1 MTTNAYLVYWCDEG
15 LESVVPI
22 SQYEP
27 IDAENTF
34 RILNDE
40 EPVRNPLNSI
50 IQMMMLRG
58 RINGQRHYEL
68 YAIDCEAS
76 ITKEDLEQ
84 MFEDDSQ
91 AAADLIRNR
100 GHKMFSDRAVKKRVV
115 IT

>member
-1 MTTNAYLVYWCDEG
+1 MTTNAYLIYWCDEG

-40 EPVRNPLNSI
+40 EPVRNPLNGI

-58 RINGQRHYEL
+58 RVNGQRHYEL
-68 YAIDCEAS
+68 YAIDCNDS
-76 ITKEDLEQ
+76 ITKEDIEE
-84 MFEDDSQ
+84 MFENDPQ
-91 AAADLIRNR
+91 ASADLIRNR
-100 GHKMFSDRAVKKRVV
+100 GHKIFSDRAKTNRIKIV
-115 IT
+115 

>member
-1 MTTNAYLVYWCDEG
+1 MTTNAYLVYWCSEG

-27 IDAENTF
+27 IDVENTF
-34 RILNDE
+34 RILNDQ
-40 EPVRNPLNSI
+40 EPVRNPMNSI

-58 RINGQRHYEL
+58 RMNGQRHYEL
-68 YAIDCEAS
+68 YAIDCVDG

-84 MFEDDSQ
+84 MFEDNPQ

-100 GHKMFSDRAVKKRVV
+100 GVKVFSDRAYENKVKIV
-115 IT
+115 